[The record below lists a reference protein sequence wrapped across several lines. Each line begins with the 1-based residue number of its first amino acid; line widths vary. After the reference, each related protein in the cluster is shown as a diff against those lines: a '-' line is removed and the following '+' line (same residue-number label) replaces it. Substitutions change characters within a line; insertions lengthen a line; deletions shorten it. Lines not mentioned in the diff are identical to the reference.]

1 MSKRFRVIVEQVRRE
16 DHEMILDE
24 ASALEALD
32 NARSMVVVRNKN
44 CPLGTIFSVKKVEE
58 IENE

>member
-1 MSKRFRVIVEQVRRE
+1 MSKRFRVIIEQVRRE

-24 ASALEALD
+24 TSALQALD
-32 NARSMVVVRNKN
+32 NARSMTVARNKT
-44 CPLGTIFSVKKVEE
+44 CPLGTIYSVKKVEE